1 MFREQGHPG
10 EGFAAGGTGI
20 LFHVGM
26 RLEMSTQVGAIGERP
41 VAVGA
46 GERFLAG
53 VGAYVA
59 LKEPRSRE
67 GFAADRALAR
77 QRVRS
82 DVHFQG
88 AQGNVH
94 FFTVFA
100 TERFS
105 GAFTGG
111 TMKLAVFR

>member
-1 MFREQGHPG
+1 MFREEGHPG
-10 EGFAAGGTGI
+10 EGFAAGGAGI

-26 RLEMSTQVGAIGERP
+26 GLKMCAQIGTIGERA

-67 GFAADRALAR
+67 GFAANRALAR

-82 DVHFQG
+82 DVHFQR
-88 AQGNVH
+88 AQRNVH
-94 FFTVFA
+94 FFTVLA
-100 TERFS
+100 TE
-105 GAFTGG
+105 
-111 TMKLAVFR
+111 